1 MLKFEFFLY
10 KKFFENF
17 LRSLIIVL
25 FHFRDKIF
33 NLKCVIIFKIS
44 ENFLVKKIKQKKKIV
59 FIRYTLLLWSMLPEP
74 PLKQQDFQ
82 KVKIKNIF
90 LYFPRPPY
98 SSHQHNPK
106 QKILRKFLN
115 KMKMS
120 VPRL

>member
-106 QKILRKFLN
+106 QKILRTFLN

>member
-33 NLKCVIIFKIS
+33 NYVLLFSKYLKIS
-44 ENFLVKKIKQKKKIV
+44 SLKKSNKRKKIV

-106 QKILRKFLN
+106 QKILRTFIN